1 MSTKDPPCPQQ
12 YVDPD
17 CAGRRLGAMSSVNA
31 HASETVAHQRLTTE
45 QAAAVLKMRPQSL
58 LKRHSQTGAY
68 FNVRPIK
75 LPNGRL
81 SWPADIFELL
91 AKPHP

>member
-1 MSTKDPPCPQQ
+1 MSTKDPPREQHPLGS
-12 YVDPD
+12 DF
-17 CAGRRLGAMSSVNA
+17 AGHSKGEMSSSIA
-31 HASETVAHQRLTTE
+31 HVPEAAAHRRLTTE
-45 QAAAVLKMRPQSL
+45 QAAAILKMRPQSL

-91 AKPHP
+91 AQPHP

>member
-1 MSTKDPPCPQQ
+1 MSTKDPPQPQQ
-12 YVDPD
+12 HLDSDY
-17 CAGRRLGAMSSVNA
+17 AGHRNGAMSSVIA
-31 HASETVAHQRLTTE
+31 HAPEAVAHKRLTTE